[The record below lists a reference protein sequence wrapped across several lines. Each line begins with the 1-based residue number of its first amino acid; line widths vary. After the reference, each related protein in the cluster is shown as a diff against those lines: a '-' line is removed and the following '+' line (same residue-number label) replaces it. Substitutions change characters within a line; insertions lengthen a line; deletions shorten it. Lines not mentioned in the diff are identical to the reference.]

1 VGHDF
6 APLNNKGMPSIVAT
20 GKASDDISGLRKDI
34 DDLAF
39 SFIAP
44 LGADDY

>member
-1 VGHDF
+1 MAGVG
-6 APLNNKGMPSIVAT
+6 AALEA
-20 GKASDDISGLRKDI
+20 DDDVGFRRKDI

-44 LGADDY
+44 LGADQNGVGHGVFL